1 MNSLSSRSVVDQMAS
16 DLAERRRTS
25 IGRRAAYI
33 SLAQAILSDEPQQL
47 SNLPVLE
54 RQPTS
59 ISQAAFAA

>member
-1 MNSLSSRSVVDQMAS
+1 MNSLSSRSIVDQMAS
-16 DLAERRRTS
+16 QLAERRRTS

-33 SLAQAILSDEPQQL
+33 ALAQAILMDEPQQL

-59 ISQAAFAA
+59 IGQAAFAA